1 MTAACRVFT
10 AAVPLLLLTVL
21 VYSHLIDAFDKRL
34 LLEIVEAQSANSV
47 LFWRSITWAGAPTVV
62 FGIAMVIALFLFVR
76 TRRSEAKFIA
86 LAMIAASILDAPFKY
101 LVHRSR
107 PLETLAIAMPTSFS
121 FPSGHV
127 LFATVFYVSLA
138 MVFVKHRATTS
149 SRMIW
154 LCAGS
159 VIALV
164 TLSRLSLGVH
174 YPSDVL
180 GGLLA
185 GLFCISLA
193 NSLTK
198 TAPSQFSV

>member
-1 MTAACRVFT
+1 
-10 AAVPLLLLTVL
+10 
-21 VYSHLIDAFDKRL
+21 
-34 LLEIVEAQSANSV
+34 
-47 LFWRSITWAGAPTVV
+47 
-62 FGIAMVIALFLFVR
+62 
-76 TRRSEAKFIA
+76 
-86 LAMIAASILDAPFKY
+86 MIAASILDAPFKY